1 MSRAASPGTGLVYG
15 VARVCAI
22 WGVPR
27 SSFYAEQQR
36 KVADPS
42 KPAARR
48 RGPKPKIS
56 DADLLA
62 AIRADLEA
70 SPFEGEGYRKVWARL
85 RVQQG
90 IRVSRTR
97 VRVLMRDNNL
107 LSPHRARR
115 RDGRTHD
122 GTIITDAPNV
132 MWGTDGVRV
141 FTLEDGWG
149 WIFPAVDHWNA
160 ECVGWHVCKKG
171 DRFAALEPI
180 QMGLA
185 RLFGSTSAGVARGL
199 SLRMDHGTQ
208 YLSDHFT
215 NQIKF
220 WGIQPSYSFVAEPQG
235 NGVVERFNRTL
246 KEQVIHGRVYRNLD
260 ELRNAA
266 RQFAHR
272 YNAQWLVEKN
282 GFLSPNQAREKWNAA
297 RSVRPAA

>member
-15 VARVCAI
+15 LERVCAV

-27 SSFYAEQQR
+27 SSFYAEQR
-36 KVADPS
+36 KAVDPT

-56 DADLLA
+56 DENLLA
-62 AIRADLEA
+62 AIVADLEA
-70 SPFEGEGYRKVWARL
+70 SPFEGEGFRKVWARL

-97 VRVLMRDNNL
+97 LRVLMRDNNL

-115 RDGRTHD
+115 RDARSHD

-180 QMGLA
+180 KMRLA
-185 RLFGSTSAGVARGL
+185 RLYGSAAGAARGL
-199 SLRMDHGTQ
+199 ALRMDHGTQ

-220 WGIQPSYSFVAEPQG
+220 WGIAPSYSFVAEPQG

-246 KEQVIHGRVYRNLD
+246 KEQVIHGRIYRNLD
-260 ELRNAA
+260 ELRDAV
-266 RQFAHR
+266 RLFVGR
-272 YNAQWLVEKN
+272 YNDQWLVEKN
-282 GFLSPNQAREKWNAA
+282 GFLSPNQARKQRNAVL
-297 RSVRPAA
+297 SVRPAA